1 MQLFRVKWELILFI
15 LLLITSIK
23 TWLVFGFVD
32 STIYTLAIATMST
45 FALMYVA
52 FGYNTIKTFRHDVIN
67 LWQ

>member
-15 LLLITSIK
+15 LLLITTIK

-32 STIYTLAIATMST
+32 STIYTLTIATMST

-52 FGYNTIKTFRHDVIN
+52 FGYNTIKTFRHEAIN
-67 LWQ
+67 LWK